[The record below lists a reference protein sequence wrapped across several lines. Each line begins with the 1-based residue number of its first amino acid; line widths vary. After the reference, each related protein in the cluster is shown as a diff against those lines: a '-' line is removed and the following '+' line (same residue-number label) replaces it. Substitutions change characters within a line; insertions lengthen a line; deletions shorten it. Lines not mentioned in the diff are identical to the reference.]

1 MLSLNPGDIN
11 QCIVKW
17 NSIPTVSIVLFTNTS
32 VCIGFANIPEQEK
45 QLEIYR
51 TGNIQIN
58 IICTKNY

>member
-1 MLSLNPGDIN
+1 MYG
-11 QCIVKW
+11 KW

-32 VCIGFANIPEQEK
+32 VCIGFANIPEQKK